1 MTARSFTLQRPR
13 AYGRAVTGGQLG
25 LDGIAD
31 DGPDARAL
39 ITDLGHRGYG
49 DAAIAAQLNA
59 QGVRTPSGRGSWH
72 ASTVAHHR
80 DPQGWADYVRRYR
93 RGGS

>member
-1 MTARSFTLQRPR
+1 MGT
-13 AYGRAVTGGQLG
+13 GQLG

-31 DGPDARAL
+31 EGPDPREVIAELA
-39 ITDLGHRGYG
+39 GQGYG

-59 QGVRTPSGRGSWH
+59 RAVATPSGRGRWH

-80 DPQGWADYVRRYR
+80 DPVGWRDYVRRYR